1 MVHLPLSGTHAL
13 GPKRS
18 MEVDSSLRFPWLA
31 SLDMEPMPN
40 EQRQR
45 NQVFTNN
52 CIVFENNLGIVN
64 DFYTFWEYWEFSQ
77 HSSS

>member
-52 CIVFENNLGIVN
+52 
-64 DFYTFWEYWEFSQ
+64 
-77 HSSS
+77 